1 MAHCEHT
8 LQTVHQSYL
17 DNADY
22 DLVCSV
28 AKANLYILAIRRLI
42 IFAESSSNQ
51 SSSLSFNLSL
61 LVAEKAQ
68 AEAWVAANDNG
79 AGGSNVSGNVGG
91 GDLNCIGFAGYER

>member
-22 DLVCSV
+22 DIVCSV
-28 AKANLYILAIRRLI
+28 AKANLYIIAIRRLI

-79 AGGSNVSGNVGG
+79 AGGSNVSGSVGG